1 LKIRRKC
8 LTHKVKLPGSD
19 VENYEKEEKRILKE
33 LESMNIEPIC
43 ASHLINTYGTR
54 VDKII
59 EIVKEKPS
67 LKDRISKNKPIIKAE
82 IEYML
87 ANEFVETLEDIMI
100 RRTWLNLEQNHGFDC
115 LDYIS
120 NCLRKEYEKKLSKE
134 KATEMINQQIINYK
148 EYTTKMEKRI
158 NY

>member
-1 LKIRRKC
+1 
-8 LTHKVKLPGSD
+8 
-19 VENYEKEEKRILKE
+19 
-33 LESMNIEPIC
+33 MNIEPIC

-59 EIVKEKPS
+59 EIAKEKPS
-67 LKDRISKNKPIIKAE
+67 LKDRISQNKPIIKAE

-100 RRTWLNLEQNHGFDC
+100 RRTWLNLEQDHGFDC

-120 NCLRKEYEKKLSKE
+120 NCLRKEYEKKHSKE
-134 KATEMINQQIINYK
+134 KATEMINQQLISYK
-148 EYTTKMEKRI
+148 EYISKMEKRI